1 MEQIV
6 LDVEQRIQ
14 KTKKFKEEGF
24 IPGVIYGGKTE
35 NTKSVKI
42 PEVSLKK
49 ILSKHGSNVKLW
61 VKYGDEKKFGFIKEI
76 QRQPLT
82 NKIIHIDVQLVSK
95 DQNIKMQIPIVFK
108 GEEELKANQL
118 QIQAHKLDVEVLGKI
133 DLMPEVVYVD
143 VSKKNAGDTIVFED
157 FNLDKNI
164 KAHDKEDEI
173 YATIT
178 KLIIEEETEDEAE
191 ETKTE
196 E

>member
-24 IPGVIYGGKTE
+24 IAGVIYGGKTE
-35 NTKSVKI
+35 NTKAVKI

>member
-14 KTKKFKEEGF
+14 KTKKFKEDGF
-24 IPGVIYGGKTE
+24 IAGVIYGGNAE

-42 PEVSLKK
+42 QEVSLKK

-76 QRQPLT
+76 QREPLT

-118 QIQAHKLDVEVLGKI
+118 QIQAHKSDVEVLGKI